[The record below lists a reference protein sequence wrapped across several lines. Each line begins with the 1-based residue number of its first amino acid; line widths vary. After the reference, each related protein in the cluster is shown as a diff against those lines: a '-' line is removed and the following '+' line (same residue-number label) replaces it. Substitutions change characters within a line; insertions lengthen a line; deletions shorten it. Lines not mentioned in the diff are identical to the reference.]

1 MKKILTF
8 GSINMDLSI
17 YLKKMPQKGETV
29 SARRISYQCGGKG
42 ANQACAMGKLGAR
55 TTMLGCV
62 GQDLFGK
69 KQLENLK
76 MNHVDISYIRKI
88 PEKSTGTAIIYVDDN
103 GDNSI
108 VVAAGAN
115 KDCNREYL
123 QSLENLF
130 SEYDFFVFQMEVPHD
145 AVYYGIEQ
153 ARKSGKTIILN
164 PAPAP
169 ETIPETI
176 LEKIDY
182 LTPNETELITLSAL
196 SEVNMENIRK
206 GAGFLL
212 EKGVKNVLVTL
223 GEKGS
228 LLVNREKEI
237 LYPARKV
244 QAKDTTGAGDCFNG
258 AFVTALAEGKT
269 ADEAIRFA
277 NLASS
282 IAVTRE
288 GAQSALPER
297 EEVEALFSRI

>member
-1 MKKILTF
+1 MKKILTL
-8 GSINMDLSI
+8 GSINMDFSI
-17 YLKKMPQKGETV
+17 YLKRMPQKGETV
-29 SARRISYQCGGKG
+29 SAHRLSYQCGGKG
-42 ANQACAMGKLGAR
+42 ANQACSMGKLGAK

-62 GQDLFGK
+62 GLDSFGR

-76 MNHVDISYIRKI
+76 LNHVDISYIRKI
-88 PEKSTGTAIIYVDDN
+88 PEKSTGTAVIYIDDN

-123 QSLENLF
+123 KSLESLF
-130 SEYDFFVFQMEVPHD
+130 SEYDFFVFQMEIPHD

-153 ARKSGKTIILN
+153 ARKSGKTIILD

-176 LEKIDY
+176 LKKIDY
-182 LTPNETELITLSAL
+182 LTPNETELIALTAL
-196 SEVNMENIRK
+196 SEVNMENIQK
-206 GAGFLL
+206 GAKLLL

-223 GEKGS
+223 GEKGT
-228 LLVNREKEI
+228 LLVNHEKEI
-237 LYPARKV
+237 IYPARKV
-244 QAKDTTGAGDCFNG
+244 QVKDTTGAGDCFNG
-258 AFVTALAEGKT
+258 AFVTALAEGQT
-269 ADEAIRFA
+269 TDEAIQFA
-277 NLASS
+277 SLAAS

-297 EEVEALFSRI
+297 KEVDALLSTT